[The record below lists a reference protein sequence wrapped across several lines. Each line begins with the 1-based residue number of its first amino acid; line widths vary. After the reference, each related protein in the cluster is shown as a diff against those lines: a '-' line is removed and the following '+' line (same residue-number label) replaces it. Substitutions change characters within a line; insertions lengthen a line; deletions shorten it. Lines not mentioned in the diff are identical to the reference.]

1 MKFLNSFQRI
11 TSKGVFIPEIDGL
24 RFLAI
29 VPVVLMHANT
39 NYEREFGE
47 KFGVNWDI
55 LHVILNQGGRGVWI
69 FFAISGFVLSN
80 AFAKHFIVKQQTF
93 DELDLKAYFV
103 RRLTRLEPPFIISM
117 LLLYFFSSL
126 VLIGNFSDLFPNL
139 VASLLYVHQFVFGE
153 WSPINPVTWSL
164 EAEVQFYLIAPFL
177 CWFLFTRKPSL
188 RFLFTL
194 VLLLVFPLIFLDET
208 SIFVKNSHVSRSLP
222 VYIHHFL
229 VGILMAL
236 FYNSPFWTRIKEK
249 SYTWDLVCICS
260 LILCFS
266 LDLSDKDIMNQ
277 YLLDASI
284 FLIMISAFKGYIF
297 NLFFSHRIVT
307 VIGGMCYSIYLI
319 HYAVIFGV
327 MKIFARYTFDN
338 ALVDYGFHMA
348 LALSI
353 TLIFSFVF
361 FKFFEQPFMDK
372 MWPTKLYQFMERKKV
387 GANKES

>member
-47 KFGVNWDI
+47 KFGMNWDI
-55 LHVILNQGGRGVWI
+55 LHDILNQGGRGVWI

-80 AFAKHFIVKQQTF
+80 AFAKHFIVKRQTF

-103 RRLTRLEPPFIISM
+103 RRLTRLEPPFIISI

-194 VLLLVFPLIFLDET
+194 VLLLVFPLIFLGET
-208 SIFVKNSHVSRSLP
+208 SVFVKNSHISRSLP

-229 VGILMAL
+229 AGILMTL
-236 FYNSPFWTRIKEK
+236 LYNSPSWTRIKEK

-319 HYAVIFGV
+319 HYAVIFGT
-327 MKIFARYTFDN
+327 MKAFHGIIFSNVYMN
-338 ALVDYGFHMA
+338 YVVHMG
-348 LALSI
+348 LALI
-353 TLIFSFVF
+353 VVTVLSFVF
-361 FKFFEQPFMDK
+361 YKLFEQPFMDK
-372 MWPTKLYQFMERKKV
+372 TWP
-387 GANKES
+387 NKFYLFIKGKQASNTNN